1 MAAINPH
8 GPAIGDRP
16 TVLMAYLEYPK
27 YVPPT
32 TVCHRDEDGVDHM
45 FPWAK
50 DVNEERA
57 RVDERNRTGWASDG
71 RHAYVPLG
79 NPEDFPYDALE
90 IRERLTKATA
100 KPKIVLPKRER
111 KRSKS
116 GGLSAAEDDETS
128 AERLFVDTPVQ
139 GSVKQFC
146 YQYYRFDLKQPKKNL
161 VLKLTAV
168 DGDPDLFVSNEL
180 ETPKQDPNEHIWRGA
195 AAGDDELL
203 ISIDHPRYALGTYW
217 IGVYSVRDSHF
228 ELTAHLK
235 EPPTEI
241 VMDFN
246 ERKLGNGYAPLAQL
260 VSKSDSRRKAC
271 KFDIAGRSE
280 RPTPND
286 PLSLFKT
293 LPEHLQKELT
303 PNLKK
308 SAVAAADGNKSGGSS
323 SKSPAKPG
331 AGGGAAGGAS
341 SSSSAGA
348 SKDGVDAKGT
358 KPLSILTNS
367 YLSDAC
373 FGAALAP
380 LRYDQIA
387 VQPGA
392 IAAADAA
399 SRPTDLL
406 PIPPSASP
414 SSPVVHP
421 WLPSEREPSHQAFI
435 ERQVGLT
442 RANDHTELKTHVMHV
457 RHSSLKADLDEQMR
471 RIANGME
478 AERDL
483 IVHFKAKAMEKAILQ
498 DKDGPPLV
506 GSTVEI
512 LKSIRQQADAMRQDT
527 LKELAVVAEKEAQK
541 AAAAAGVEKK
551 KTWKSGLLKLKAM
564 AAFTEGGLRRSQLS
578 DGGGGGG
585 RRGSVRRG
593 SVRNRDSTESVG
605 SDSRR
610 RSTINNPNLAGMSTA
625 EAQAEIAKQQ
635 RARRSSNLAT
645 GGGGGTPELQRPPP
659 SMLDQIAGVA
669 GGAKEAGRRSSIR
682 AVSKESMSGSND
694 SSFNNRRTSTKFAEG
709 TAGGGGLPNIF
720 GDVRGAAAGAAA
732 SEEPRSMAA
741 ILSARRAERAA
752 AEAAAAR
759 ESEPQAANEPRR
771 KSVRLSGDSMALKGR
786 RPSKEDVVPSVS
798 YPVSVLPKVS
808 ARSQSMQQP
817 LPVQPPH
824 DAEPPTS
831 ARSAPSPRAPTE
843 PSPRGSSNGGPRTSR
858 LSKKNKAPVKRVA
871 GVRPDEN
878 KGGPTLD
885 AALLGIVP

>member
-27 YVPPT
+27 YVPPM

-116 GGLSAAEDDETS
+116 GGLSAEDDETS

-280 RPTPND
+280 KPTPND

-293 LPEHLQKELT
+293 LPEHLKELA
-303 PNLKK
+303 NLKK
-308 SAVAAADGNKSGGSS
+308 SAVAAADGNKSGGGSS
-323 SKSPAKPG
+323 SRPQSRERVAVLPAARPPLPPLRRL
-331 AGGGAAGGAS
+331 
-341 SSSSAGA
+341 
-348 SKDGVDAKGT
+348 KGRRRCQRT
-358 KPLSILTNS
+358 KPRQSSRTRT
-367 YLSDAC
+367 YRTR
-373 FGAALAP
+373 ALVQRWR
-380 LRYDQIA
+380 RYDTTRSRCSRA
-387 VQPGA
+387 RSPRPMRR
-392 IAAADAA
+392 ADRRICCPYPQAR
-399 SRPTDLL
+399 RP
-406 PIPPSASP
+406 PHRSCIRGYPPSAS
-414 SSPVVHP
+414 
-421 WLPSEREPSHQAFI
+421 
-435 ERQVGLT
+435 
-442 RANDHTELKTHVMHV
+442 RAT
-457 RHSSLKADLDEQMR
+457 RHSS
-471 RIANGME
+471 
-478 AERDL
+478 
-483 IVHFKAKAMEKAILQ
+483 
-498 DKDGPPLV
+498 
-506 GSTVEI
+506 
-512 LKSIRQQADAMRQDT
+512 
-527 LKELAVVAEKEAQK
+527 
-541 AAAAAGVEKK
+541 
-551 KTWKSGLLKLKAM
+551 SG
-564 AAFTEGGLRRSQLS
+564 
-578 DGGGGGG
+578 
-585 RRGSVRRG
+585 
-593 SVRNRDSTESVG
+593 
-605 SDSRR
+605 
-610 RSTINNPNLAGMSTA
+610 
-625 EAQAEIAKQQ
+625 
-635 RARRSSNLAT
+635 
-645 GGGGGTPELQRPPP
+645 
-659 SMLDQIAGVA
+659 
-669 GGAKEAGRRSSIR
+669 
-682 AVSKESMSGSND
+682 
-694 SSFNNRRTSTKFAEG
+694 
-709 TAGGGGLPNIF
+709 
-720 GDVRGAAAGAAA
+720 
-732 SEEPRSMAA
+732 
-741 ILSARRAERAA
+741 
-752 AEAAAAR
+752 
-759 ESEPQAANEPRR
+759 
-771 KSVRLSGDSMALKGR
+771 
-786 RPSKEDVVPSVS
+786 
-798 YPVSVLPKVS
+798 
-808 ARSQSMQQP
+808 
-817 LPVQPPH
+817 
-824 DAEPPTS
+824 
-831 ARSAPSPRAPTE
+831 RSA
-843 PSPRGSSNGGPRTSR
+843 
-858 LSKKNKAPVKRVA
+858 
-871 GVRPDEN
+871 
-878 KGGPTLD
+878 
-885 AALLGIVP
+885 